1 MLQADNISK
10 YYGANLIL
18 DKVSFTIN
26 EGDRFGLVGKNG
38 SGKSTL
44 LRVLAGI
51 EQPDEG
57 IVIRSTGTTVGYLPQ
72 TLEDREGESVRVAM
86 ESALGEI
93 PYLRS
98 RLADLEKQMSQRDL
112 NAGEMESIMS
122 EYGEV
127 RESYE
132 VMGGYEA
139 EHKIE
144 AVLHALGLG
153 SLELDRQLGSL
164 SGGEQIK
171 LAIARLLLSNPSI
184 LLLDE
189 PTNNLDLPALLWLED
204 YLKRYDGGVL
214 VVSHDRRFL
223 DRVVGQIIELDDRE
237 HTAKVYPGNFS
248 AYSQQK
254 RVERTRWESAYKD
267 QQEWIRKVEQD
278 IRCTKEQ
285 AKKTETATDN
295 DFQRRIA
302 KKVARKAKSRE
313 RKLERLL
320 ESDEKLEK
328 PPLEWSLKLDL
339 DSSLSRQASVA
350 RLSGVSCS
358 FGDQLVLKQL
368 SLDIKGQDRAVI
380 LGGNGTGK
388 TTLLKVVVGEI
399 EPTGGTVQIGSGV
412 RIGYFSQDHSG
423 LDQDR
428 TVYEEFCRDLTMYED
443 EARKLLSYFLFFGD
457 DVVKRVGDLSLGERA
472 KLMLAKIVVSGA
484 NFLVLD
490 EPTNHMDYS
499 SLEVV
504 ESALRAFRGAILLVS
519 HDRHF
524 IEAVEMDRV

>member
-1 MLQADNISK
+1 MSNVVERSHAYCYKPTTFQILR
-10 YYGANLIL
+10 ANLIL

-26 EGDRFGLVGKNG
+26 EGIDLPVGKNG
-38 SGKSTL
+38 SGKPTL

-51 EQPDEG
+51 EQPDDG
-57 IVIRSTGTTVGYLPQ
+57 LVIRSTGTTVGYLPQ

-112 NAGEMESIMS
+112 DAGEMESIMS

-153 SLELDRQLGSL
+153 SLELDRQVGSL

-237 HTAKVYPGNFS
+237 HTAKVTP
-248 AYSQQK
+248 ATSQLTVSR
-254 RVERTRWESAYKD
+254 RVERTSVSRR
-267 QQEWIRKVEQD
+267 IRTSRSGYGKWTGYPPHQGTGE
-278 IRCTKEQ
+278 
-285 AKKTETATDN
+285 KTETATDN
-295 DFQRRIA
+295 GFQRRIA
-302 KKVARKAKSRE
+302 RRWPEGEKPGAQAGEAVGERRKARKATTGVVSKAR
-313 RKLERLL
+313 
-320 ESDEKLEK
+320 
-328 PPLEWSLKLDL
+328 
-339 DSSLSRQASVA
+339 SRQLLAGKLQWPGCPA
-350 RLSGVSCS
+350 
-358 FGDQLVLKQL
+358 F
-368 SLDIKGQDRAVI
+368 RAPWR
-380 LGGNGTGK
+380 
-388 TTLLKVVVGEI
+388 
-399 EPTGGTVQIGSGV
+399 PTG
-412 RIGYFSQDHSG
+412 
-423 LDQDR
+423 
-428 TVYEEFCRDLTMYED
+428 
-443 EARKLLSYFLFFGD
+443 A
-457 DVVKRVGDLSLGERA
+457 
-472 KLMLAKIVVSGA
+472 
-484 NFLVLD
+484 
-490 EPTNHMDYS
+490 
-499 SLEVV
+499 
-504 ESALRAFRGAILLVS
+504 
-519 HDRHF
+519 
-524 IEAVEMDRV
+524 EAVESGHQRQDRP